1 MFNLRN
7 KTVLVT
13 GATGYLGK
21 AICKGLFDNG
31 ANIAICSTNRKKALE
46 LSKKFNG
53 KNSSKHKGYELNIE
67 YESGIEEL
75 VNNVIND
82 FGQIDCLVNNAF
94 YSGECDFNNFSK
106 SSLERGLDGTINQ
119 VSTLVYKCTET
130 LKKSKGNIINIASM
144 YGMLSPDPDIYNN
157 RKPSFL
163 DYALGKSAIIHY
175 TKYAAVH
182 LAKKNIRVNT
192 ISPGPF
198 PNIETQKDK
207 TFIKKLKKKVPLG
220 RIGNPSEIAGSVVFL
235 ASDSA
240 SYITG
245 HNLVVDGGWTI
256 W

>member
-1 MFNLRN
+1 
-7 KTVLVT
+7 
-13 GATGYLGK
+13 
-21 AICKGLFDNG
+21 
-31 ANIAICSTNRKKALE
+31 
-46 LSKKFNG
+46 
-53 KNSSKHKGYELNIE
+53 
-67 YESGIEEL
+67 
-75 VNNVIND
+75 
-82 FGQIDCLVNNAF
+82 
-94 YSGECDFNNFSK
+94 
-106 SSLERGLDGTINQ
+106 
-119 VSTLVYKCTET
+119 
-130 LKKSKGNIINIASM
+130 M